1 MISKKIQ
8 DIILQEDFRGMKHLS
23 EFMCENYVSNA
34 SDLLLKSEGEILIV
48 TGFYIL
54 NAKSPE
60 TDGPPGA
67 IAISNAL
74 NKIGLK
80 TSFVTDEYS
89 YQVVKALAGDLDVIR
104 FPITSHRESSLFAG
118 NLLNSKNIGAILSIE
133 RAGLLNDG
141 TYRNWRGEDFSEY
154 NAKIDHLF
162 DQHPYTIG
170 IGDGGNE
177 IGMGNLKKVIPT
189 IKNLPKDPC
198 VTTTKELIIASCS
211 NWGGYGL
218 VADMSIKTGLNLLPT
233 VDQAY
238 QWVKKGVENGAV
250 EGMSGESKDWVDGR
264 SPKEDS
270 VCISDLIELVE
281 TNL

>member
-8 DIILQEDFRGMKHLS
+8 DIILQEDFRGMKYLS

-54 NAKSPE
+54 KAKSPE

-104 FPITSHRESSLFAG
+104 FPITSHRESSLFAEK
-118 NLLNSKNIGAILSIE
+118 LLNSKNIGAILSIE